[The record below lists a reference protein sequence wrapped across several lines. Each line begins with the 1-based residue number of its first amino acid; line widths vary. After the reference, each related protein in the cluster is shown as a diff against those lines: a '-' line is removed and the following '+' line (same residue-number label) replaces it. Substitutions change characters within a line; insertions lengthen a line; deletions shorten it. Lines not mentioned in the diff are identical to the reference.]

1 MPDAGADRAGLAAA
15 RQRSSTSI
23 IISPGS
29 ALISV
34 PLQPNLPMSPD
45 GCRLDSWVA
54 SSRLSSA
61 KPRPSIATKAWRAS
75 QGPGR
80 SEEHTSELQSLMRI
94 SYAVFCLT
102 KKKKHKQK
110 IKSNKKKQQKK
121 K

>member
-1 MPDAGADRAGLAAA
+1 VQGQRAFTAAIATKSDKAGQTLAIPDAVADRAGLAAA

-61 KPRPSIATKAWRAS
+61 KPRPSIAT
-75 QGPGR
+75 
-80 SEEHTSELQSLMRI
+80 
-94 SYAVFCLT
+94 
-102 KKKKHKQK
+102 
-110 IKSNKKKQQKK
+110 
-121 K
+121 